1 METLTVQK
9 IESSNSL
16 FDHYLKRALFWD
28 ESKEF
33 APNGLTKKDFDKE
46 TEAYGLYDDDCFV
59 GFSLVKFDANGNV
72 VTLKYVVDGLRN
84 NNQQLSAYLD
94 NYMENVVEGQN
105 QALDS
110 SPYVKKMKRY

>member
-9 IESSNSL
+9 IDSSNSL

-33 APNGLTKKDFDKE
+33 APNGLTKKDFDKG

-59 GFSLVKFDANGNV
+59 GFSLVKFDNNGNI
-72 VTLKYVVDGLRN
+72 VTSKNIVDGLRN
-84 NNQQLSAYLD
+84 KGQKLTIFLD
-94 NYMENVVEGQN
+94 NYMDSIFKGQTKT
-105 QALDS
+105 LDS
-110 SPYVKKMKRY
+110 NSYVKKMKRY